1 MFLQKQPTAG
11 QQGCGQRLQQINVGC
26 WRSIVPAGF
35 HICSRIPWFCEDADA
50 EWVSE
55 SLSRKEA
62 WRQLPLSHKI
72 APLLFPLWFIVTAK
86 QVYVVYPDGV
96 HTQEDN
102 GLMIRLMKTWA
113 NLTKRVFLLTQCDW
127 MYGCVGQ
134 ARLKFVRLPKSSPHA
149 LPVWWETARQ
159 WTCALSSRYI
169 VHLVT
174 SESNVGQGVACVMSS
189 VTVRDFVCFGASHLG
204 CKNRV
209 FGREL

>member
-1 MFLQKQPTAG
+1 MSLQKQPTAG

-35 HICSRIPWFCEDADA
+35 HICSRIPWFCKDADA

-96 HTQEDN
+96 HAQEDN

-113 NLTKRVFLLTQCDW
+113 NLTTRVFLLTRCDW

-134 ARLKFVRLPKSSPHA
+134 ARLKFVRLPKSSTGRRTSCLMGNGETMDSCIV
-149 LPVWWETARQ
+149 LPLYCPWKHCPIISTPRDVWKQR
-159 WTCALSSRYI
+159 WTRCSL
-169 VHLVT
+169 
-174 SESNVGQGVACVMSS
+174 
-189 VTVRDFVCFGASHLG
+189 RD
-204 CKNRV
+204 V
-209 FGREL
+209 FCYR